1 MSADAPSRPA
11 APLRRPALGMGSAVL
26 AVVVWGL
33 SSVLIKEV
41 DGVNGVAI
49 SAYRLWVGAALTTAV
64 FLFAGGRL
72 TWWLVRTSFWGAV
85 AFAAD
90 IVLFFSAVQ
99 ETSIVNATII
109 GALQPLLML
118 AIAGPLFGE
127 WPRWVDGLVGL
138 VAVAGAAIVVGGG
151 DAGGASSAEGDL
163 LAVGALAAWSWY
175 FVASKTARRRLTS
188 FEYLTGLSV
197 VSAVL
202 IVPVPFLLGQPLDE
216 PTAEGWFLIATI
228 AVVNGALGHF
238 LMNWAHGHIPLIAT
252 SLVTLG
258 IPVVSALAAAL
269 WLDESLV
276 ALQLLGMVVV
286 LGALAVVAVNTS
298 RRRPDAAEVG
308 LDAASIVPE
317 P

>member
-1 MSADAPSRPA
+1 MASA
-11 APLRRPALGMGSAVL
+11 LL
-26 AVVVWGL
+26 AVVVWGT

-41 DGVNGVAI
+41 EGVNGVAI
-49 SAYRLWVGAALTTAV
+49 SAYRLWIGAGLTTAV
-64 FLFAGGRL
+64 FLLSGGRL
-72 TWWLVRTSFWGAV
+72 SWALLRASFWGSV

-99 ETSIVNATII
+99 ETSVVNATII

-127 WPRWVDGLVGL
+127 WPRWVDGLLGL
-138 VAVAGAAIVVGGG
+138 VAVGGAAIVVAGG
-151 DAGGASSAEGDL
+151 DAGGASGASGDL
-163 LAVGALAAWSWY
+163 LAVGALLAWSWY
-175 FVASKTARRRLTS
+175 FVASKTARVRLTS

-197 VSAVL
+197 VSAFL
-202 IVPVPFLLGQPLDE
+202 IIPVPFVLGTALDA
-216 PTAEGWFLIATI
+216 PTAEGWWLITAI

-258 IPVVSALAAAL
+258 IPVVSAIAAAA
-269 WLDESLV
+269 WLDEELV
-276 ALQLLGMVVV
+276 AVQVLGMVVV
-286 LGALAVVAVNTS
+286 LLALSVVAINTS
-298 RRRPDAAEVG
+298 RRKPELMEIDVDATSRA
-308 LDAASIVPE
+308 PH